1 MSNFLIVNSPAS
13 SDEWSHPG
21 EDSSKSEEEAEDDTS
36 DEELQ
41 HDRFVAKKAKTSTK
55 WPKDMIIVTGI
66 DREGCQK
73 KGGRI

>member
-41 HDRFVAKKAKTSTK
+41 HDRFVAAKRHDYSNR
-55 WPKDMIIVTGI
+55 D
-66 DREGCQK
+66 
-73 KGGRI
+73 